1 MRLAAAAAVYQH
13 WFGPRTR
20 YKIYEISRAKKQ
32 FRLAAVYQHWYLGE
46 GAIP

>member
-32 FRLAAVYQHWYLGE
+32 FRLAAAALK
-46 GAIP
+46 AAAAAPI